1 MAVYFS
7 HCNEDLL
14 LLQRNYSLAGPYLR
28 LMIFASTQLSIVL
41 L

>member
-1 MAVYFS
+1 MAVYVS
-7 HCNEDLL
+7 HRNEDPLL
-14 LLQRNYSLAGPYLR
+14 FQHNYSLAGPCLR